1 MSSRKFLTL
10 FLLCALV
17 PLAAAW
23 ASLRFG
29 WFSAAPTVNHG
40 EWLTQELRLLP
51 APERGG
57 GQWHLVYVPGVEGE
71 PACAEGSAA
80 SARAADAVARVEAGD
95 RAATVAMQA
104 PPARPAADSA
114 PTAPAS
120 RCEQALLIL
129 QQLHV
134 GLGRKQTRVQ
144 ALVLAAENPAA
155 RARYPHI
162 EWQAAQVSEAAVQ
175 GRIVLVDPR
184 GLALLRYAVEPGPE
198 QAQRVA
204 GDIRSDLLRL
214 MNYDRSGV

>member
-1 MSSRKFLTL
+1 MSSRKFLSL

-17 PLAAAW
+17 PLVAAW

-57 GQWHLVYVPGVEGE
+57 GQWHLVYVAETEGE
-71 PACAEGSAA
+71 PACGASGAALVRADAA
-80 SARAADAVARVEAGD
+80 SS
-95 RAATVAMQA
+95 
-104 PPARPAADSA
+104 PPVL
-114 PTAPAS
+114 TT

-129 QQLHV
+129 QQLHA
-134 GLGRKQTRVQ
+134 GLGRKQARVQ
-144 ALVLAAENPAA
+144 ALVLAAQDPAA
-155 RARYPHI
+155 RMRYPHI
-162 EWQAAQVSEAAVQ
+162 EWQAARVSEPALQ

-184 GLALLRYAVEPGPE
+184 GLALLRYAVEAGPQ

>member
-1 MSSRKFLTL
+1 MSSRKFFSL

-23 ASLRFG
+23 AALRFG

-51 APERGG
+51 APEHGG
-57 GQWHLVYVPGVEGE
+57 GPWHLVYVPAAEGE
-71 PACAEGSAA
+71 GACAGAGERAVQSAA
-80 SARAADAVARVEAGD
+80 DTASA
-95 RAATVAMQA
+95 T
-104 PPARPAADSA
+104 
-114 PTAPAS
+114 
-120 RCEQALLIL
+120 RCEQALRIL
-129 QQLHV
+129 QQLHA
-134 GLGRKQTRVQ
+134 GLGRKQARVQ
-144 ALVLAAENPAA
+144 PLVLAAENPAA
-155 RARYPHI
+155 RARFPHVH
-162 EWQAAQVSEAAVQ
+162 WRAAPIGESALQ

-184 GLALLRYAVEPGPE
+184 GLALLRYEVAPDPQ

>member
-1 MSSRKFLTL
+1 MSSRKFLAL

-57 GQWHLVYVPGVEGE
+57 GQWHLVYVPAAEGE
-71 PACAEGSAA
+71 QACSD
-80 SARAADAVARVEAGD
+80 AREA
-95 RAATVAMQA
+95 
-104 PPARPAADSA
+104 PARPVADAAPSTHAPA
-114 PTAPAS
+114 PTT

-144 ALVLAAENPAA
+144 ALVLAAEIPAA

-162 EWQAAQVSEAAVQ
+162 EWQAAQVSETAVQ
-175 GRIVLVDPR
+175 GRIVLGDPR

>member
-1 MSSRKFLTL
+1 MSSRKFLSL

-29 WFSAAPTVNHG
+29 WFAAAPTVNHG

-51 APERGG
+51 APARGG
-57 GQWHLVYVPGVEGE
+57 GPWHLVYVAAAEGE
-71 PACAEGSAA
+71 PA
-80 SARAADAVARVEAGD
+80 D
-95 RAATVAMQA
+95 R
-104 PPARPAADSA
+104 S
-114 PTAPAS
+114 
-120 RCEQALLIL
+120 EQALLIL
-129 QQLHV
+129 QQLHA
-134 GLGRKQTRVQ
+134 GLGRKQARVQ
-144 ALVLAAENPAA
+144 ALVLAAENPPV

-162 EWQAAQVSEAAVQ
+162 EWQAAQVGDAAVQ

-184 GLALLRYAVEPGPE
+184 GLALLRYAVEPGPQ

-214 MNYDRSGV
+214 LNYDRSGA

>member
-1 MSSRKFLTL
+1 MSSRKFLSL

-29 WFSAAPTVNHG
+29 WFSAAPTVNRG

-51 APERGG
+51 APARGG
-57 GQWHLVYVPGVEGE
+57 GKWHLVYVPGVVGE
-71 PACAEGSAA
+71 PAERS
-80 SARAADAVARVEAGD
+80 
-95 RAATVAMQA
+95 
-104 PPARPAADSA
+104 
-114 PTAPAS
+114 
-120 RCEQALLIL
+120 EQALLVL

-134 GLGRKQTRVQ
+134 GLGRKQDRVQ
-144 ALVLAAENPAA
+144 ALVLAPESPAA
-155 RARYPHI
+155 RARYPHV
-162 EWQAAQVSEAAVQ
+162 EWQAAQVSDPALQ

-184 GLALLRYAVEPGPE
+184 GLALLRYVVEPGPQ
-198 QAQRVA
+198 QAQRMA

>member
-1 MSSRKFLTL
+1 MSSRKFLAL

-23 ASLRFG
+23 ASLRLG
-29 WFSAAPTVNHG
+29 WFAAAPTVNHG

-51 APERGG
+51 APARGSG
-57 GQWHLVYVPGVEGE
+57 PWRLVYVPAAEGE
-71 PACAEGSAA
+71 LACSDARETP
-80 SARAADAVARVEAGD
+80 ARAAAEP
-95 RAATVAMQA
+95 A
-104 PPARPAADSA
+104 PGA
-114 PTAPAS
+114 

-134 GLGRKQTRVQ
+134 GLGRKQARVQ
-144 ALVLAAENPAA
+144 ALVLAAHSPAA
-155 RARYPHI
+155 LARYPHI
-162 EWQAAQVSEAAVQ
+162 EWQAVQVSEAAVE

-184 GLALLRYAVEPGPE
+184 GLALLRYAVEPGA
-198 QAQRVA
+198 QAAQRVA

>member
-1 MSSRKFLTL
+1 MSSRKFLAL
-10 FLLCALV
+10 FLLCAVV

-51 APERGG
+51 APEHGG
-57 GQWHLVYVPGVEGE
+57 GQWHLVYVPAVEGE
-71 PACAEGSAA
+71 LAERS
-80 SARAADAVARVEAGD
+80 
-95 RAATVAMQA
+95 
-104 PPARPAADSA
+104 
-114 PTAPAS
+114 
-120 RCEQALLIL
+120 EQALLIL

-162 EWQAAQVSEAAVQ
+162 EWRAAQVSDATVQ
-175 GRIVLVDPR
+175 GRIVLVDPG

>member
-1 MSSRKFLTL
+1 MSSRKFLAL

-51 APERGG
+51 APTHGG
-57 GQWHLVYVPGVEGE
+57 GQWHLVYVPAVEGE
-71 PACAEGSAA
+71 LDCSEGG
-80 SARAADAVARVEAGD
+80 E
-95 RAATVAMQA
+95 
-104 PPARPAADSA
+104 
-114 PTAPAS
+114 APAPAT

-129 QQLHV
+129 QQLHA

-144 ALVLAAENPAA
+144 ALVLATHSPAVLG
-155 RARYPHI
+155 RYPHI

-184 GLALLRYAVEPGPE
+184 GLALLRYAVEPGAE

>member
-1 MSSRKFLTL
+1 MSSRKFLSL

-29 WFSAAPTVNHG
+29 WFAAAPTVNHG

-51 APERGG
+51 APEQGG
-57 GQWHLVYVPGVEGE
+57 GQWHLVYVPAGEGE
-71 PACAEGSAA
+71 LTCLDGQDA
-80 SARAADAVARVEAGD
+80 SARTDGD
-95 RAATVAMQA
+95 RATTTRAV
-104 PPARPAADSA
+104 
-114 PTAPAS
+114 APAT

-129 QQLHV
+129 QQLHA
-134 GLGRKQTRVQ
+134 GLGRKQARVQ
-144 ALVLAAENPAA
+144 ALVLAAEDPAA

-162 EWQAAQVSEAAVQ
+162 AWQAAQISDTALL

-184 GLALLRYAVEPGPE
+184 GLALLRYAVEPGAA

-204 GDIRSDLLRL
+204 GEIRSDLLRL

>member
-1 MSSRKFLTL
+1 MSSRKFLAL

-57 GQWHLVYVPGVEGE
+57 GQWHLVYVPAGEGE
-71 PACAEGSAA
+71 LAERS
-80 SARAADAVARVEAGD
+80 
-95 RAATVAMQA
+95 
-104 PPARPAADSA
+104 
-114 PTAPAS
+114 
-120 RCEQALLIL
+120 EQALLIL
-129 QQLHV
+129 QQLHA

-155 RARYPHI
+155 RVRYPHI
-162 EWQAAQVSEAAVQ
+162 EWQATQVSEAAVQ

>member
-1 MSSRKFLTL
+1 MSSRKFLSL

-29 WFSAAPTVNHG
+29 WFAAAPTVNHG

-51 APERGG
+51 APAQGG
-57 GQWHLVYVPGVEGE
+57 GQWHLVYVPAGE
-71 PACAEGSAA
+71 SERACSDGREAA
-80 SARAADAVARVEAGD
+80 SQLAVDGAPTTPAVAP
-95 RAATVAMQA
+95 AT
-104 PPARPAADSA
+104 
-114 PTAPAS
+114 

-129 QQLHV
+129 QQLHA
-134 GLGRKQTRVQ
+134 GLGRKQARVQ
-144 ALVLAAENPAA
+144 ALVLATSDPAA
-155 RARYPHI
+155 RARYPHV
-162 EWQAAQVSEAAVQ
+162 EWQAAQVNDAALQ

-184 GLALLRYAVEPGPE
+184 GLALLRYAVEPGAA

-204 GDIRSDLLRL
+204 GEIRSDLLRL

>member
-1 MSSRKFLTL
+1 MSSRRFLTL

-29 WFSAAPTVNHG
+29 WFAAAPTLNHG

-51 APERGG
+51 PPAQGG
-57 GQWHLVYVPGVEGE
+57 GQWHLVYVPAVGGEAACPESGEALVPPGVGI
-71 PACAEGSAA
+71 
-80 SARAADAVARVEAGD
+80 
-95 RAATVAMQA
+95 
-104 PPARPAADSA
+104 A
-114 PTAPAS
+114 PTAPAT
-120 RCEQALLIL
+120 RCEQALMIL
-129 QQLHV
+129 QQLHA
-134 GLGRKQTRVQ
+134 GLGRKQARVQ
-144 ALVLAAENPAA
+144 ALVLAADNPAV
-155 RARYPHI
+155 RARYPHV
-162 EWQAAQVSEAAVQ
+162 EWQAAQVSDAALL

-184 GLALLRYAVEPGPE
+184 GLALLRYAVEPGAE

>member
-1 MSSRKFLTL
+1 MSSRKFLSL

-51 APERGG
+51 APAQGG
-57 GQWHLVYVPGVEGE
+57 GQWHLVYVPAAEGE
-71 PACAEGSAA
+71 PACAGGREAFFHP
-80 SARAADAVARVEAGD
+80 AADA
-95 RAATVAMQA
+95 
-104 PPARPAADSA
+104 S
-114 PTAPAS
+114 PTPVVT

-129 QQLHV
+129 QQLHA
-134 GLGRKQTRVQ
+134 GLGRKQARVQ
-144 ALVLAAENPAA
+144 ALVLAADDPAA
-155 RARYPHI
+155 RARYPQV
-162 EWQAAQVSEAAVQ
+162 EWQAAQVSDAAVR
-175 GRIVLVDPR
+175 GRIGLVDPR
-184 GLALLRYAVEPGPE
+184 GLALLRYAVEPDPQ

>member
-1 MSSRKFLTL
+1 MSSRKLLAL

-17 PLAAAW
+17 PLAGAW
-23 ASLRFG
+23 MSLKFG

-57 GQWHLVYVPGVEGE
+57 GPWHLVYVPAVEGE
-71 PACAEGSAA
+71 LACSEGS
-80 SARAADAVARVEAGD
+80 EA
-95 RAATVAMQA
+95 
-104 PPARPAADSA
+104 PARPAAASA
-114 PTAPAS
+114 PPAPAT

-134 GLGRKQTRVQ
+134 GLGRKQAQVQ
-144 ALVLAAENPAA
+144 ALVLAARSPAA
-155 RARYPHI
+155 LARYPHI
-162 EWQAAQVSEAAVQ
+162 EWQAAQVSDAAVQ

>member
-1 MSSRKFLTL
+1 MSSRKFLAL

-51 APERGG
+51 APAHGG
-57 GQWHLVYVPGVEGE
+57 GQWHLVYVPAVEGE
-71 PACAEGSAA
+71 LGCSEGSEAP
-80 SARAADAVARVEAGD
+80 ARAGVD
-95 RAATVAMQA
+95 
-104 PPARPAADSA
+104 PA
-114 PTAPAS
+114 PTGQAS

-129 QQLHV
+129 QQLHA

-155 RARYPHI
+155 RVRFPHV
-162 EWQAAQVSEAAVQ
+162 EWQAAQVRDATLQ

-184 GLALLRYAVEPGPE
+184 GLALLRYAVEPGAE

>member
-1 MSSRKFLTL
+1 MSSRKFLSL

-29 WFSAAPTVNHG
+29 WFAGAPTVNHG

-51 APERGG
+51 APARGG
-57 GQWHLVYVPGVEGE
+57 GQWHLVYVPAAEGE
-71 PACAEGSAA
+71 PTCA
-80 SARAADAVARVEAGD
+80 AGD
-95 RAATVAMQA
+95 EAA
-104 PPARPAADSA
+104 
-114 PTAPAS
+114 APAS

-129 QQLHV
+129 QQLHA
-134 GLGRKQTRVQ
+134 GLGRKQARVQ

-155 RARYPHI
+155 RARYPQV
-162 EWQAAQVSEAAVQ
+162 EWQPAQVSDAALQ

-184 GLALLRYAVEPGPE
+184 GLALLRYAVEPGPQ

>member
-1 MSSRKFLTL
+1 MSSRKFLSL

-23 ASLRFG
+23 ASLRLG

-51 APERGG
+51 PPAQGG
-57 GQWHLVYVPGVEGE
+57 GQWHLVYVPAGEGE
-71 PACAEGSAA
+71 LGCSEA
-80 SARAADAVARVEAGD
+80 SAVPAGPGAD
-95 RAATVAMQA
+95 
-104 PPARPAADSA
+104 PA
-114 PTAPAS
+114 PTAQAS

-129 QQLHV
+129 QQLHA
-134 GLGRKQTRVQ
+134 GLGRKQARVQ

-155 RARYPHI
+155 RARYPHV
-162 EWQAAQVSEAAVQ
+162 EWQAVPVGEPALQ

-184 GLALLRYAVEPGPE
+184 GLALLRYAVEPDPQ